1 MKKSKL
7 QKLFYIIAIIGFVV
21 MGITF
26 IYSMLDIPF
35 PFVLKTIMIVLA
47 AISGIGYFI
56 FFEEM
61 K

>member
-35 PFVLKTIMIVLA
+35 PFVLKAIMIVLA

>member
-7 QKLFYIIAIIGFVV
+7 QKLFYIIAIIGFIV

-35 PFVLKTIMIVLA
+35 PFILKTIMIVLV

-56 FFEEM
+56 FFEGL

>member
-7 QKLFYIIAIIGFVV
+7 QKLFYIIAIIGFIV
-21 MGITF
+21 MGVTF
-26 IYSMLDIPF
+26 IYSMLGIPF
-35 PFVLKTIMIVLA
+35 PFILKTIMLILA

>member
-35 PFVLKTIMIVLA
+35 PFVLKTIMLILA
-47 AISGIGYFI
+47 GISGIGYFI

>member
-7 QKLFYIIAIIGFVV
+7 QKLFYIIAIIGFIV
-21 MGITF
+21 MF
-26 IYSMLDIPF
+26 IAFGYSILDIPF
-35 PFVLKTIMIVLA
+35 PITLKTIMIILA
-47 AISGIGYFI
+47 GISGIGYFI

>member
-7 QKLFYIIAIIGFVV
+7 QKLFYIIAIIGFIV

-47 AISGIGYFI
+47 GISGIGYFI

>member
-1 MKKSKL
+1 MKKTKL
-7 QKLFYIIAIIGFVV
+7 QILFYIVAIIAFIV
-21 MGITF
+21 MSVAF

-56 FFEEM
+56 FFEGL

>member
-26 IYSMLDIPF
+26 IYSILDIPF
-35 PFVLKTIMIVLA
+35 PFVLKTIMLILA
-47 AISGIGYFI
+47 GISGIGYFI

>member
-35 PFVLKTIMIVLA
+35 PFILKTIMLILA
-47 AISGIGYFI
+47 GISGIGYFI

>member
-7 QKLFYIIAIIGFVV
+7 QILFYIVAIIAFIV
-21 MGITF
+21 MSVAF

-35 PFVLKTIMIVLA
+35 PFILKTIMLILA
-47 AISGIGYFI
+47 GISGIGYFI
-56 FFEEM
+56 FFEKM

>member
-7 QKLFYIIAIIGFVV
+7 QKLFYIIAIIGFIV

-35 PFVLKTIMIVLA
+35 PFILKTIMIVLA

-56 FFEEM
+56 FFEGL

>member
-1 MKKSKL
+1 MKKTKL
-7 QKLFYIIAIIGFVV
+7 QKLFYIIAIIAFIV

-35 PFVLKTIMIVLA
+35 PFVLKTIMLILA
-47 AISGIGYFI
+47 GISGIGYFI